1 MATTALPCRHRRAGS
16 LFVGLLVIAGSLG
29 GSTLASGGTT
39 VSVDASVLVK
49 AGLSP
54 AAARQAATQLN
65 TAIDSAA
72 RGIANAAKGSW
83 PRGAPVRTT
92 AATLARYT
100 TEVDGALTQFVI
112 TAVPALVNGG
122 MAAGAAVKGMGD
134 VVGQLPGNLSRAAQL
149 TVDATVR
156 VGNGTEVSVDL
167 GGQMDPSARGL
178 VADTVRALQPLLPL
192 TRSTLRA
199 VATSVRQ
206 VVDALVLA
214 TKDIVRATV
223 DATVTVLRSMRA
235 MSEQSQQGTQRL
247 LDSASTGLQTILAAV
262 QGVLNNPQG
271 NDLSVQVD
279 ASLHIGS

>member
-1 MATTALPCRHRRAGS
+1 
-16 LFVGLLVIAGSLG
+16 
-29 GSTLASGGTT
+29 
-39 VSVDASVLVK
+39 
-49 AGLSP
+49 
-54 AAARQAATQLN
+54 
-65 TAIDSAA
+65 
-72 RGIANAAKGSW
+72 
-83 PRGAPVRTT
+83 
-92 AATLARYT
+92 
-100 TEVDGALTQFVI
+100 
-112 TAVPALVNGG
+112 
-122 MAAGAAVKGMGD
+122 
-134 VVGQLPGNLSRAAQL
+134 
-149 TVDATVR
+149 
-156 VGNGTEVSVDL
+156 
-167 GGQMDPSARGL
+167 MDPSARGL

-235 MSEQSQQGTQRL
+235 MSEQSQQATQRL